1 MPPQDIAING
11 TYHSFVY
18 RITSHIDHWLCI
30 KIRTFWLCT
39 MVILYQK
46 SSKNCSIFGLFFAKT
61 DHSGISWHSNWEWR
75 FICTD
80 TEFPKSH
87 NSNLRLL
94 KGTIVVQR
102 IVSCL
107 LELRVVC
114 FILAIVKALVLYID
128 SMAIFS
134 NFSKRSKWSTFLPR
148 HAMWTA

>member
-1 MPPQDIAING
+1 MPHQDSAING

-18 RITSHIDHWLCI
+18 RNLPHRPLACV

-46 SSKNCSIFGLFFAKT
+46 SPQNCSIFELFFSKT
-61 DHSGISWHSNWEWR
+61 DHSGICWHYNGEWR

-87 NSNLRLL
+87 NPTLRLL

-114 FILAIVKALVLYID
+114 FILAIVKALV
-128 SMAIFS
+128 
-134 NFSKRSKWSTFLPR
+134 
-148 HAMWTA
+148 H